1 MALKNT
7 LADGFVEVG
16 YGMNEAVEP
25 ILLKNTEIA
34 RGVNIDLT
42 SGIACTRNG
51 FQERPLWTEV
61 EAWTDILGEEVD
73 PMTYFR
79 DGIFQGAEKY
89 KYLGQDYIVLVVGQ
103 LLWRINLAT
112 HELELYGW
120 NASIDKI
127 PHVNMTTDRCWFCQ
141 VESFMLVQD
150 GVNPPWILNGRTI
163 RQSIGANTKGEI
175 GTSAELID
183 TADGG
188 VVVAD
193 AVYENESYR
202 VQVFLD
208 STAKLVDNLDV
219 GDYCTIRFRNG
230 EALTAIVTA
239 INRFPAEGNQSYEV
253 KFDQIKDWTKYG
265 MKRFD
270 NARQTEEGETTIYH
284 GMVSIG
290 IHEQPEVPAGT
301 ATAYG
306 HGRVFVVWG
315 GRYLLAGDV
324 LQTGKPESVLKYTE
338 IQYINGGGALA
349 VPAEMGD
356 IKALAFMQ
364 NAMTGTGLGSLLAM
378 CENGVAAFAVQN
390 ARDQWM
396 ETNMGTILFTT
407 NGCVGPMAK
416 QSVNNDL
423 MFLSQDGLRSMRH
436 TSSVVGG
443 NGIIFENKPLSEAIK
458 KVWAESAEWAWEHSS
473 MCYANNRVYFLSK
486 AWRGYKLEEIPNKTI
501 HTTDPYGEV
510 YDVEEE
516 DLREP
521 IEEVRFKAIVGLD
534 PVAASGLEKTI
545 VFNGVWTGY
554 EFLQILAGNLQ
565 GNTQPIVLARD
576 ADGDLQLLSIS
587 NTQGNDGES
596 KTVSRIYTGAFDF
609 VYGIEQVTG
618 PHGKVMTARAML
630 KRLEH
635 MDIWISNIY
644 GEATISL
651 YARPVGY
658 PGWVLCGS
666 FTVEALTSPT
676 ERVNA
681 WPQFRRKQRITI
693 PRLQCDTV
701 TGQDLMTA
709 SEFQF
714 CLEWEGGLQID
725 RALFFATM
733 LPEEQNFACVQP
745 QGRTQSATGFDDYDY
760 IIGGD

>member
-1 MALKNT
+1 MALTNV

-16 YGMNEAVEP
+16 HGMNEAVEP

-42 SGIACTRNG
+42 SGVACTRNG
-51 FQERPLWTEV
+51 FQVRPLWTSVAVWE
-61 EAWTDILGEEVD
+61 DILGEDID
-73 PMTYFR
+73 PMTYFQ

-120 NASIDKI
+120 NASIEKI
-127 PHVNMTTDRCWFCQ
+127 PRVNMTTDRCWFCQ
-141 VESFMLVQD
+141 VENFMLVQD
-150 GVNPPWILNGRTI
+150 GINPPWILNGRSI
-163 RQSIGANTKGEI
+163 RQSIGGNTKGII
-175 GTSAELID
+175 GSGAELID
-183 TADGG
+183 TDDGG

-193 AVYENESYR
+193 AVYASESYR
-202 VQVFLD
+202 VQVFLAD
-208 STAKLVDNLDV
+208 GAKLVDNLNV
-219 GDYCTIRFRNG
+219 GDYCTIRFRND
-230 EALTAIVTA
+230 EALTAIVTKV
-239 INRFPAEGNQSYEV
+239 NRFPDEGTNQSYEV

-265 MKRFD
+265 MRRFD
-270 NARQTEEGETTIYH
+270 NARQTSEGATTVYH

-290 IHEQPEVPAGT
+290 LHEKPEVPAGM

-324 LQTGKPESVLKYTE
+324 LQTGKPDSVLKYTE

-364 NAMTGTGLGSLLAM
+364 NAMTGTGLGSLLAL
-378 CENGVAAFAVQN
+378 CEGGVCAFAVQN

-407 NGCVGPMAK
+407 NGCVGPMAT
-416 QSVNNDL
+416 QPVNNDL
-423 MFLSQDGLRSMRH
+423 MFLSQDGLRSLRH
-436 TSSVVGG
+436 TTSSVAGS
-443 NGIIFENKPLSEAIK
+443 GIIFENKPLSEAVQ
-458 KVWAESAEWAWEHSS
+458 KVWTESAEWAWEHSS

-486 AWRGYKLEEIPNKTI
+486 AWRGHKLEEVPNKTLVAS
-501 HTTDPYGEV
+501 DPYGEV
-510 YDVEEE
+510 GEADEI
-516 DLREP
+516 REP
-521 IEEVRFKAIVGLD
+521 IEEVRFKAIVSLS
-534 PVAASGLEKTI
+534 PVAASGLEKSV

-554 EFLQILAGNLQ
+554 EFMQILAGNLQ
-565 GNTQPIVLARD
+565 GNTQPLLLARD
-576 ADGDLQLLSIS
+576 ADGALQLLSIS
-587 NTQGNDGES
+587 NVQGNDGES
-596 KTVSRIYTGAFDF
+596 MTEARVYTGAFDF

-618 PHGKVMTARAML
+618 PYGRVMTARAAL
-630 KRLEH
+630 KRLEY
-635 MDIWISNIY
+635 MDVWVSNIY
-644 GEATISL
+644 DSATMRL
-651 YARPVGY
+651 YARPIGY
-658 PGWVLCGS
+658 PGWVLCGT
-666 FTVEALTSPT
+666 FTVEAVTSPA

-693 PRLQCDTV
+693 PRLQCDSV

-714 CLEWEGGLQID
+714 CLEWEGGLQVD
-725 RALFFATM
+725 RALFFATL
-733 LPEEQNFACVQP
+733 LPEEQNFACRQP
-745 QGRTQSATGFDDYDY
+745 QGRIQSATGFDDYDY
-760 IIGGD
+760 VVGGDE